1 MSYSKKQR
9 MAYVVVLL
17 CVALAA
23 MCCHIPKTTDIESII
38 LDQSRTCLYLGLYT
52 AWGIYLQKR
61 VVNPKIRR
69 CLVEIACL
77 MVFWIFLRSIKYHI
91 MTEILS
97 LRTCW
102 YLYYIPCMMI
112 PTLGLNAAILMGE
125 EEEKNTKKRTAAL
138 VIPAILFVV
147 AVLTNDFHQL
157 VFSFPNGK
165 PFIDQNYQ
173 YGPIFF
179 GIQIWAIFCLIA
191 MEVILIRKSKSPQKR
206 RFWLPF
212 FPGIMLLYWNFGNV
226 IGTPLITKY
235 FGDMAVSCCL
245 LMSAIYQ
252 SCIYCGLIGTNTR
265 YTELFQAGGG
275 ITAEITD
282 GDWNVR
288 YRSGDFPKM
297 TDQMRKDTKQGTTVT
312 GTWNP
317 DKAHFF
323 ARRSCILGRRCFTS
337 IGSV

>member
-1 MSYSKKQR
+1 MSYSKKKR
-9 MAYVVVLL
+9 ISYAVVLL

-23 MCCHIPKTTDIESII
+23 MCRHIPKTTDIESII

-91 MTEILS
+91 MTEVLS

-125 EEEKNTKKRTAAL
+125 EEEKNTTKRTAAL
-138 VIPAILFVV
+138 VIPALLFVV

-157 VFSFPNGK
+157 VFSFPDGK

-179 GIQIWAIFCLIA
+179 GIQVWAIFCLIA
-191 MEVILIRKSKSPQKR
+191 MEVILIRKVKVR
-206 RFWLPF
+206 RKED
-212 FPGIMLLYWNFGNV
+212 FG
-226 IGTPLITKY
+226 
-235 FGDMAVSCCL
+235 F
-245 LMSAIYQ
+245 
-252 SCIYCGLIGTNTR
+252 
-265 YTELFQAGGG
+265 
-275 ITAEITD
+275 
-282 GDWNVR
+282 
-288 YRSGDFPKM
+288 
-297 TDQMRKDTKQGTTVT
+297 
-312 GTWNP
+312 
-317 DKAHFF
+317 HFF
-323 ARRSCILGRRCFTS
+323 RE
-337 IGSV
+337 